1 MFKSVRLY
9 FVVAFVTRTNFD
21 ICRCWTILG
30 IARRIFYVIWLTQD
44 KLYQGNSIDLHHY
57 ALSILTQSLQ
67 VAEKTVL

>member
-9 FVVAFVTRTNFD
+9 FVVAFVTPTNFD

-30 IARRIFYVIWLTQD
+30 IARRLFYVIWLTQD

>member
-30 IARRIFYVIWLTQD
+30 IARRLFYVIWLTQD

-67 VAEKTVL
+67 EAEKTLL

>member
-30 IARRIFYVIWLTQD
+30 IARRLFYVIWLTQD

>member
-30 IARRIFYVIWLTQD
+30 ITRRLFYVIWLTQD